1 MRLFLFLFIFEFN
14 FLYSIITPW
23 EIEKSADT
31 ASQNSFKLIKI
42 KNCRDL
48 ILRSKNWSIPFY
60 FRYKNKH
67 IMWFSVDKINIKKN
81 TTDTSIDLDTSQ
93 WSLNKSEWL
102 STARNSK
109 CVTFL
114 DLNKKMGI
122 VYLKIPPQM
131 QTGGHFYIDESMQVS
146 FDYVDFFVKE
156 VPTVHN
162 DTSESRPS
170 ATGDDLKDSDHR
182 TADENE
188 EQTRL
193 LE

>member
-23 EIEKSADT
+23 EIEKSVET
-31 ASQNSFKLIKI
+31 ASQNSFKSIKI
-42 KNCRDL
+42 KDCRDL

-60 FRYKNKH
+60 FRYKKEH
-67 IMWFSVDKINIKKN
+67 IMWFSVSKIIIKKA
-81 TTDTSIDLDTSQ
+81 TMDTLINLHSSQ
-93 WSLNKSEWL
+93 WSLNEGEWL
-102 STARNSK
+102 KPAHAAK
-109 CVTFL
+109 CTTHFPF
-114 DLNKKMGI
+114 NKEMGLS
-122 VYLKIPPQM
+122 YLKIPTQI
-131 QTGGHFYIDESMQVS
+131 QTGGHYYMDERMEVS

-182 TADENE
+182 TADETE